1 VSMIKANKE
10 EPNLYEKVNW
20 LLKGYPRGSAA
31 LRQEV
36 KEIIEDQK
44 SKFFDM
50 LKNMETE
57 VTQA

>member
-1 VSMIKANKE
+1 MYQHIFNTTAIVSMIKANKE
-10 EPNLYEKVNW
+10 EPNLYEKVNC
-20 LLKGYPRGSAA
+20 
-31 LRQEV
+31 QEV